1 MPYNEK
7 IADKIRGALM
17 DVKNLTEK
25 KMFGGIAFM
34 INDKMCVGVDKD
46 AMMLRCDPAMTDEL
60 LSKKGARQF
69 DLTGKPMKG
78 WLLIDEEGTKNKKD
92 FDFWIKIA
100 LEANGKATAPKTKKK

>member
-46 AMMLRCDPAMTDEL
+46 SMMLRCDPAMTDEL
-60 LSKKGARQF
+60 LTKKGARQF

-100 LEANGKATAPKTKKK
+100 LEANRKATAPKTKQK

>member
-1 MPYNEK
+1 MAYNLNLAEK
-7 IADKIRGALM
+7 IRMRLADIPNM
-17 DVKNLTEK
+17 EEK
-25 KMFGGIAFM
+25 EMFGGIAFM

-60 LSKKGARQF
+60 LTKKGARQF

-100 LEANGKATAPKTKKK
+100 LEANRKATAPKTKKK